1 MGEWLCLPLSQPG
14 DLSKGYPASHP
25 MTVGISSSLCDPEL
39 DNRKKMDGWMDAKR
53 SEETGHQAEI
63 DSHDPNFP
71 KWTGLQQYTWCYLR
85 NGLPSVKVWMAVW
98 RREHTDTYTNMCTH
112 NATLLPFKATYSLLI
127 ISNGGRQRWQN
138 KLKVQQGNL
147 KNVETISDVGML
159 GLWPL
164 CKKTESPI
172 RRTECLWHKNYIL
185 VKIHGCTSTHS
196 PPHTVC
202 GFTQDS
208 HAHLSSQ

>member
-1 MGEWLCLPLSQPG
+1 MDRVTTIYLMLFEKWASLSEG
-14 DLSKGYPASHP
+14 LNG
-25 MTVGISSSLCDPEL
+25 SLKTC
-39 DNRKKMDGWMDAKR
+39 
-53 SEETGHQAEI
+53 
-63 DSHDPNFP
+63 
-71 KWTGLQQYTWCYLR
+71 
-85 NGLPSVKVWMAVW
+85 
-98 RREHTDTYTNMCTH
+98 EHTDTYTNMCTH